1 MVSLALFGAFVGAL
15 IAGPISDKIGR
26 RATILVSDVLFTA
39 GSILMC
45 VAPSIKVLM
54 GARVIVGLA
63 IGICSMVVPVYLSEI
78 SPKEVRGTIVGIYIA
93 VLCAG

>member
-1 MVSLALFGAFVGAL
+1 MGAL

-26 RATILVSDVLFTA
+26 RSTILVSDVLFA
-39 GSILMC
+39 VGSMVMTFSPSIRILMGGR
-45 VAPSIKVLM
+45 L
-54 GARVIVGLA
+54 IVGLA

>member
-1 MVSLALFGAFVGAL
+1 M
-15 IAGPISDKIGR
+15 
-26 RATILVSDVLFTA
+26 SDVLFTG
-39 GSILMC
+39 GSVVMALS
-45 VAPSIKVLM
+45 PSIMMLM
-54 GARVIVGLA
+54 GGRLIVGLA

>member
-1 MVSLALFGAFVGAL
+1 VSLALFGAFVGAL

-26 RATILVSDVLFTA
+26 RSTILVSDVLFAA
-39 GSILMC
+39 GSVLMS
-45 VAPSIKVLM
+45 VSPSIKILM
-54 GARVIVGLA
+54 GGRLIVGLA

>member
-1 MVSLALFGAFVGAL
+1 MSLALFGAFVGAL

-26 RATILVSDVLFTA
+26 RSTILVSDVLFTA
-39 GSILMC
+39 GSSLMC
-45 VAPSIKVLM
+45 LAPTIKALM
-54 GARVIVGLA
+54 AGRVVVGLA